1 MEILQ
6 RSKEFTARE
15 QHKLTKSKT
24 AQSVREVVGVNL
36 NVQMW
41 ALYVDTNVKGEDV
54 EVLAMMDADGQVYT
68 TISEVFK
75 RSFMGIVEDFKDED
89 FPEIVILEGTTKAGR
104 SYVDCDIA

>member
-1 MEILQ
+1 MDILQ
-6 RSKEFTARE
+6 RSKDFTARE

-36 NVQMW
+36 NVTMW

-54 EVLAMMDADGQVYT
+54 EVLALMDADGQVYT

-75 RSFMGIVEDFKDED
+75 RSFFGIVEDFKDEE